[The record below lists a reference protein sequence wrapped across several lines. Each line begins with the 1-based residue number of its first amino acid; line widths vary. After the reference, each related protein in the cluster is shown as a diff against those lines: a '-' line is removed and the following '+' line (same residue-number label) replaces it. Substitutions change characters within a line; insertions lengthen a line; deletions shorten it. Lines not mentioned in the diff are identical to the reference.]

1 VTDVLAEPPPLT
13 PAGERIATAAA
24 ELFYAHGIRAVG
36 VDTIPATAGA
46 TKRTLYDRFG
56 SKDALVTLYL
66 VRRARHWQAF
76 LVQSSNSSRP
86 ARPGYSPCSTH
97 SHAGLAAR
105 IEGAPSS
112 TRSGGG
118 AGGDQPAEARRVAG
132 LRCLRSS
139 YRIRGRR

>member
-1 VTDVLAEPPPLT
+1 MTDVLAEPPPLT

-76 LVQSSNSSRP
+76 LVQELEQLPPGPTRVLAVFDTLTRWSS
-86 ARPGYSPCSTH
+86 GQ
-97 SHAGLAAR
+97 
-105 IEGAPSS
+105 
-112 TRSGGG
+112 
-118 AGGDQPAEARRVAG
+118 D
-132 LRCLRSS
+132 
-139 YRIRGRR
+139 RGCAFVNALGRWRW